1 MLIEVSI
8 KNYLNGIPD
17 KDLVMLAEHDW
28 DGLEGF
34 CMLLTLELELFKQDI
49 PSLNLP
55 N

>member
-1 MLIEVSI
+1 MSI

-17 KDLVMLAEHDW
+17 KDLVMLAEYDW
-28 DGLEGF
+28 GGLKDF

-49 PSLNLP
+49 PSFNLP

>member
-1 MLIEVSI
+1 VSI

-28 DGLEGF
+28 DGLKGF

-49 PSLNLP
+49 PFLNLP